1 MTPLGSKGNFRI
13 KKRLKRLAVFALAV
27 FLSFQIAPIVLAQ
40 NSSSDNFATSQE
52 DSKKPPKEESAE
64 AKALGELRDL
74 VMDFTV
80 PDFGASD
87 NETESE
93 TVDDAENK
101 ALSTEAPK
109 LPDNNQNPVGEVLGQ
124 DTNPTEPE
132 QTSSTNSSEQDEQI
146 PDSPSIGSA
155 STPDNLL
162 PEENNQQDDETA
174 TTSVDTLIPVDA
186 NPATTTEATSTP
198 PLEELLETE
207 ASSSTSTILSKLNFT
222 KPFFSLSF
230 PENISE
236 PVVFHSSSSA
246 DALSDSLSLALPEG
260 NNNQPPVIEGETI
273 LYQD

>member
-109 LPDNNQNPVGEVLGQ
+109 LPVLIDRSKMSKFPIHPQ
-124 DTNPTEPE
+124 LVPRAP
-132 QTSSTNSSEQDEQI
+132 QTIFCLKKIISRMMKQQ
-146 PDSPSIGSA
+146 
-155 STPDNLL
+155 LL
-162 PEENNQQDDETA
+162 L
-174 TTSVDTLIPVDA
+174 LI
-186 NPATTTEATSTP
+186 
-198 PLEELLETE
+198 L
-207 ASSSTSTILSKLNFT
+207 
-222 KPFFSLSF
+222 
-230 PENISE
+230 
-236 PVVFHSSSSA
+236 
-246 DALSDSLSLALPEG
+246 
-260 NNNQPPVIEGETI
+260 
-273 LYQD
+273 